1 MDRVSKIVFLV
12 LFFLA
17 LVSGRS
23 WSEERL
29 MVFCGAAFKRP
40 IDEIID
46 VFQKKNMA
54 QIYVTY
60 GAVSTIF
67 AQIQLTKR
75 GDVFISPSEDFMEK
89 GKKKGL
95 IVGDSVK
102 NIAYV
107 VPCINVQ
114 KRNTKNIRGLKDLTR
129 SGIRVAMGNPE
140 IVYIGM
146 LTAEVVDKSLSAQ
159 ERDAFK
165 RNVVTHTE
173 DFNKLAT
180 LLVLAQ
186 VDAIIGFHFLEGWY
200 PEKIGTVRLTAD
212 ELQRIGAGQAGIIS
226 YSQSQELAQRFLD
239 YLNSEEAKAVFKKYH
254 YFTSPIEA
262 FSWIG
267 AKKPIGGEYAVP
279 VDWYSR

>member
-1 MDRVSKIVFLV
+1 MEKVSKIVFLGL
-12 LFFLA
+12 LFLSI
-17 LVSGRS
+17 VSGRS

-29 MVFCGAAFKRP
+29 MVFCGAAFKHP
-40 IDEIID
+40 VDEIVD
-46 VFQKKNMA
+46 VFQKKNRV
-54 QIYVTY
+54 QIYVNY
-60 GAVSTIF
+60 GAMPTVLT
-67 AQIQLTKR
+67 QIQLSRK

-89 GKKKGL
+89 GRRKGL

-102 NIAYV
+102 NIVYI

-114 KRNTKNIRGLKDLTR
+114 KGNPKNIRGLKDLTR
-129 SGIRVAMGNPE
+129 SGIRVAIGNPE

-146 LTAEVVDKSLSAQ
+146 LTAEIVDKGLSAQ

-165 RNVVTHTE
+165 KNVVTHAE

-180 LLVLAQ
+180 LLVLKQ
-186 VDAIIGFHFLEGWY
+186 VDAVIGFHFLEGWY
-200 PEKIGTVRLTAD
+200 PEKIETVKLTAD

-226 YSQSQELAQRFLD
+226 FSQSRNLAQRFLV
-239 YLNSEEAKAVFKKYH
+239 YLNSQETKAVFKKYH
-254 YFTSPIEA
+254 YFTSPTEA
-262 FSWIG
+262 YSWIG

>member
-1 MDRVSKIVFLV
+1 
-12 LFFLA
+12 
-17 LVSGRS
+17 
-23 WSEERL
+23 
-29 MVFCGAAFKRP
+29 
-40 IDEIID
+40 
-46 VFQKKNMA
+46 MA

-60 GAVSTIF
+60 GAISTVF

-75 GDVFISPSEDFMEK
+75 GDVFISSSEDFMEK

-102 NIAYV
+102 NIVYI

-114 KRNTKNIRGLKDLTR
+114 KGNPKNIRGLKDLTR
-129 SGIRVAMGNPE
+129 SDIRVAIENPE

-146 LTAEVVDKSLSAQ
+146 LTAEIVDKSLSAQ
-159 ERDAFK
+159 ERDTFK
-165 RNVVTHTE
+165 RNVVTHAE

-180 LLVLAQ
+180 LLVLKQA
-186 VDAIIGFHFLEGWY
+186 DAVIGFHFLEGWY
-200 PEKIGTVRLTAD
+200 PQKIGTVRLTAD

-226 YSQSQELAQRFLD
+226 YSQSRGLAQRFLN
-239 YLNSEEAKAVFKKYH
+239 YLNSREAMTIFKKYH

-267 AKKPIGGEYAVP
+267 AKKPIGGEYVVP
-279 VDWYSR
+279 VEWYSR

>member
-1 MDRVSKIVFLV
+1 MEKVSKIM
-12 LFFLA
+12 FLA
-17 LVSGRS
+17 LFSFFLVSGGS
-23 WSEERL
+23 WAEEQL

-40 IDEIID
+40 VDEIVD
-46 VFQKKNMA
+46 VFQKKNRV
-54 QIYVTY
+54 QIYVNY

-102 NIAYV
+102 NLVYI

-114 KRNTKNIRGLKDLTR
+114 KGNPKNIHALKDLTKD
-129 SGIRVAMGNPE
+129 GLRVAIANPE

-146 LTAEVVDKSLSAQ
+146 LAAEIVDKSLSAQ

-165 RNVVTHTE
+165 KNVVTHAE

-180 LLVLAQ
+180 LLVLKQ
-186 VDAIIGFHFLEGWY
+186 VDAVIGFHFLEGWY
-200 PEKIGTVRLTAD
+200 PEKIETVKLTAD

-226 YSQSQELAQRFLD
+226 FSQSRNLAQRFLV
-239 YLNSEEAKAVFKKYH
+239 YLNSQETKAVFKKYH
-254 YFTSPIEA
+254 YFTSPTEA
-262 FSWIG
+262 YSWIG
-267 AKKPIGGEYAVP
+267 AKKPIGGE
-279 VDWYSR
+279 

>member
-1 MDRVSKIVFLV
+1 MDRVSKVV
-12 LFFLA
+12 FLA
-17 LVSGRS
+17 LLFFSMVSGRS
-23 WSEERL
+23 WAKDQL

-40 IDEIID
+40 IDEIVD
-46 VFQKKNMA
+46 VFQKKNMV
-54 QIYVTY
+54 QIYVNY
-60 GAVSTIF
+60 GAMPTVLT
-67 AQIQLTKR
+67 QIQLSRK
-75 GDVFISPSEDFMEK
+75 GDVFISSSEDFMEK
-89 GKKKGL
+89 GRAKGL
-95 IVGDSVK
+95 IEGDSVK
-102 NIAYV
+102 NIVYI

-114 KRNTKNIRGLKDLTR
+114 KGNPKNIRGLKDLTKD
-129 SGIRVAMGNPE
+129 GLRVAIANPE

-146 LTAEVVDKSLSAQ
+146 LAAEIVDKSLSAQ

-165 RNVVTHTE
+165 KNVVTHAE

-180 LLVLAQ
+180 LLVLKQ
-186 VDAIIGFHFLEGWY
+186 VDAVIGFHFLEGWY

-226 YSQSQELAQRFLD
+226 YSQSRNLAQRFLN
-239 YLNSEEAKAVFKKYH
+239 YLNSREAKAVFKKYH

>member
-1 MDRVSKIVFLV
+1 MDKVSKIVFLGL
-12 LFFLA
+12 LFLSILSVHA
-17 LVSGRS
+17 
-23 WSEERL
+23 WAEERL

-40 IDEIID
+40 VDEIVD

-60 GAVSTIF
+60 GAISTVF

-75 GDVFISPSEDFMEK
+75 GDVFILPSEDFMEK

-102 NIAYV
+102 NIVYI

-114 KRNTKNIRGLKDLTR
+114 KGNPKNIRGLKDLTR
-129 SGIRVAMGNPE
+129 SGIRVAIGNPD

-146 LTAEVVDKSLSAQ
+146 LAAEIVDKGLSAQ

-165 RNVVTHTE
+165 RNVVTHAE

-180 LLVLAQ
+180 LLVLKQ

-200 PEKIGTVRLTAD
+200 PEKIGTVKFTAD

-226 YSQSQELAQRFLD
+226 YSQSRGIAQRFLD
-239 YLNSEEAKAVFKKYH
+239 YLNSQEAKAVFKKYH

-279 VDWYSR
+279 AGWWTP